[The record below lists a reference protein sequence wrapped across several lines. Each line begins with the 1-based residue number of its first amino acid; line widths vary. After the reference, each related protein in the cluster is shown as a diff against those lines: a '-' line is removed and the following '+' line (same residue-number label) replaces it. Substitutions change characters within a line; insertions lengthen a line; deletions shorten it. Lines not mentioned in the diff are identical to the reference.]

1 MNAQTCIIY
10 ARVSTE
16 EQKKKGYSIS
26 GQIRD
31 CTKYAQLMG
40 YKVVEI
46 FADEGISAKDLNR
59 VNLQRMFKYIKNNG
73 KNVDAVVFWK
83 WDRLSR
89 GEDIDN
95 ITLARLFGKYDI
107 VPLSTIENNDTTP
120 IANLMRKITQ
130 AMNKYELDIDSEC
143 TTAGMR
149 RKAEEGHFPAKA
161 PIGYLN
167 KRDENNRGYIVV
179 DESIA
184 PLIKRIFKYY
194 ASGMYS
200 LDSLGQKMYAEGF
213 KDKYGKPYRAR
224 KFEEILK
231 NVFYIGDFMWAGK
244 RYAGKH
250 KALVGKKLFYQVQ
263 DKFIKT
269 DKPVKNDKNF
279 IYNRFITCTKCG
291 CYLTA
296 ETKKGG
302 HNSGEY
308 VYYHCTNKKKKH
320 SSMKGMSIREEAINV
335 AVQDIINVIE
345 IPDSVARRL
354 KDKIISSLDELYIV
368 ENQLIDSKTKRIKE
382 LDHLL
387 KKSYEDKLLGRLPAS
402 FNEERYNNQC
412 LEWQN
417 ERDLLAIEIKD
428 SGDINRSIYKNIDL
442 IVDFCNRIPDLFI
455 KADLDT
461 KRLMLRMLI
470 DEIQYADGELTVK
483 LKPVFEALRLIK
495 LNGKFENEGK
505 KVRTL
510 KKPLNREVL
519 EYLNEQIA
527 LMVNS
532 KVRTLE
538 TRIIPNK
545 KAPEGSNLLNGADSG
560 IRTHAYR
567 NHNPRS

>member
-130 AMNKYELDIDSEC
+130 AMNKYELDIDSER

-167 KRDENNRGYIVV
+167 KRDENGRGYIVV

-194 ASGMYS
+194 ASNMYS
-200 LDSLGQKMYAEGF
+200 LDSLGRKMFLEGF

-231 NVFYIGDFMWAGK
+231 NVFYMGDFMWAGE
-244 RYAGKH
+244 RYNGRH
-250 KALVGKKLFYQVQ
+250 KALVSKTLFYQVQ
-263 DKFIKT
+263 EKFKKT
-269 DKPVKNDKNF
+269 DKPIKNDKNF
-279 IYNRFITCTKCG
+279 IYNRFITCAKCG

-308 VYYHCTNKKKKH
+308 IYYHCTNKKRKH
-320 SSMKGMSIREEAINV
+320 SSMRGMSIREEAINI
-335 AVQDIINVIE
+335 AVQDIINAIE
-345 IPDSVARRL
+345 IPDSVVKRL

-382 LDHLL
+382 LDLL
-387 KKSYEDKLLGRLPAS
+387 IKNSYEDKVKRIIS
-402 FNEERYNNQC
+402 EEDYIEYTTNWKQ
-412 LEWQN
+412 

-428 SGDINRSIYKNIDL
+428 SGGMNRSIYKNINL

-455 KADLDT
+455 KADLDI
-461 KRLMLRMLI
+461 KRLMLRILI
-470 DEIQYADGELTVK
+470 DEIQYADGQLTVK
-483 LKPVFEALRLIK
+483 LKPIFEALRLIK
-495 LNGKFENEGK
+495 LNGNFENESG

-510 KKPLNREVL
+510 KKPVNREVL
-519 EYLNEQIA
+519 EYLSEQIA
-527 LMVNS
+527 LIVNS

-538 TRIIPNK
+538 TRIISNK
-545 KAPEGSNLLNGADSG
+545 KDPEGSNLLNGAEDG

>member
-1 MNAQTCIIY
+1 MNKQTCIIY

-16 EQKKKGYSIS
+16 EQKKKGLSVP

-31 CTKYAQLMG
+31 CTEYAKRMG
-40 YKVVEI
+40 YKVI
-46 FADEGISAKDLNR
+46 NTFADEGVSAKDLNR
-59 VNLQRMFKYIKNNG
+59 ADLQRMFKYIKNNG
-73 KNVDAVVFWK
+73 KNIDAIIFWK

-107 VPLSTIENNDTTP
+107 TPLSILENNETTP

-130 AMNKYELDIDSEC
+130 AMNKYELDIDSER
-143 TTAGMR
+143 TSNGLR
-149 RKAEEGHFPAKA
+149 RKAEAGHFPAKA

-167 KRDENNRGYIVV
+167 KRDEHDTGYIDI
-179 DESIA
+179 DEAIA
-184 PLIKRIFKYY
+184 PLVKRIFKYY

-213 KDKYGKPYRAR
+213 KDKFGKPYRAR

-231 NVFYIGDFMWAGK
+231 NVFYMGDFMWAGK
-244 RYAGKH
+244 RYTGKH
-250 KALVGKKLFYQVQ
+250 KALVSKKLFYQVQ
-263 DKFIKT
+263 DKFKKT
-269 DKPVKNDKNF
+269 DKPIKNDKNF
-279 IYNRFITCTKCG
+279 IYNRFITCAKCG

-296 ETKKGG
+296 ENKPGG
-302 HNSGEY
+302 HNSGKY
-308 VYYHCTNKKKKH
+308 TYYHCTNKKKMH
-320 SSMKGMSIREEAINV
+320 PSMKGMNITEEAINI
-335 AVQDIINVIE
+335 AVQDIINAIE
-345 IPDSVARRL
+345 IPDSVVRRL
-354 KDKIISSLDELYIV
+354 KDRIITSLDELYVV

-382 LDHLL
+382 LNLL
-387 KKSYEDKLLGRLPAS
+387 INKSYEDKVKGILS
-402 FNEERYNNQC
+402 EEDYLKYTTDWKQ
-412 LEWQN
+412 
-417 ERDLLAIEIKD
+417 ERDLLAIDIKN
-428 SGDINRSIYKNIDL
+428 SGDVNHSIYKNIDL
-442 IVDFCNRIPDLFI
+442 IIDFCNRIPNLFI
-455 KADLDT
+455 NADLDT

-470 DEIQYADGELTVK
+470 DEIQYEYTNKELTVK

-495 LNGKFENEGK
+495 LYGNHENESE

-527 LMVNS
+527 LIVNS

-545 KAPEGSNLLNGADSG
+545 KAPEGANFDNGAPDG